1 MYSHSAMAKALYI
14 RVFFSVGQR
23 RYFSLQICMMQVRKS
38 AGALPNQIIFSDIVQ
53 VLVITAPPK
62 M

>member
-1 MYSHSAMAKALYI
+1 
-14 RVFFSVGQR
+14 
-23 RYFSLQICMMQVRKS
+23 MMQVRKS